1 MVLKEY
7 GYYYDTSGTE
17 MTSLMSEARKHLQE
31 VRDLLAQHDIQVA
44 DAKQENVH
52 DHRSY
57 GNVIRTAVG
66 FASRED
72 LVMASLLL
80 ERTP

>member
-7 GYYYDTSGTE
+7 GYYYDISSTE
-17 MTSLMSEARKHLQE
+17 MASLMSDARRHIQE

-44 DAKQENVH
+44 DAMQQNVH
-52 DHRSY
+52 DYRSY
-57 GNVIRTAVG
+57 GNVIKTAVG

-72 LVMASLLL
+72 LVMARLLV
-80 ERTP
+80 EAT